1 MSVQP
6 RERRLADNRLA
17 ALVWERDGLPAEA
30 PTWLALHGWLD
41 NAASFSRLA
50 PRLVEALDIRFV
62 AIDFAGHGHSAWLS
76 GHSDYA
82 LWDYLHDVLDAL
94 DDLGLSRATLV
105 AHSLGA
111 CVSSLLAAAL
121 PERLERL
128 WLLDGI
134 GALTASEAQSPRQL
148 RNGVLGVR
156 RPLSPP
162 PSYESVEAALEARVA
177 GAITPLDHDTARPM
191 IERNLRA
198 DGERVRYRYR
208 TDPRLLRPSQ
218 VRLTPAQSRAMLM
231 AIDIPVDLIE
241 AERGI
246 LGDHL
251 DRENVRF
258 EMKCLTRHRLPG
270 GHHLHLEPAA
280 VPAVADTIIRGG
292 GLPGGEQGV

>member
-6 RERRLADNRLA
+6 RECRLADNRLA
-17 ALVWERDGLPAEA
+17 ALVWERDGLHTEA

-50 PRLVEALDIRFV
+50 PLLSKALDVRIV
-62 AIDFAGHGHSAWLS
+62 AIDFAGHGHSAWLG

-94 DDLGLSRATLV
+94 DDLALSRATLL

-128 WLLDGI
+128 WLIDGI
-134 GALTASEAQSPRQL
+134 GALTASEALSPRQL

-177 GAITPLDHDTARPM
+177 GAITPLDHETARPLV
-191 IERNLRA
+191 ERNLQG
-198 DGERVRYRYR
+198 DGERVRYR

-218 VRLTPAQSRAMLM
+218 VKLTPAQSRAMLLS
-231 AIDIPVDLIE
+231 IETPVDLIE
-241 AERGI
+241 AQEGI

-251 DRENVRF
+251 DREDVRS
-258 EMKCLTRHRLPG
+258 EMTCLTRHRLPG

-280 VPAVADTIIRGG
+280 VQAVADTIIKGTLADPAGR
-292 GLPGGEQGV
+292 